1 MIVSVE
7 RAVEILEDG
16 GIVGM
21 PTETVYGL
29 AANAL
34 SAKAIAKVFEA
45 KKRPWFDPLIVH
57 IPSVEF
63 LSQLV
68 TTVPP
73 AAEVLAKAFWPGP
86 LTLVLPKKD
95 NIPDLVTAGMS
106 TVAVRVPAHPVAQ
119 ELLRACK
126 FPLAAPSANLFGRVS
141 PTTSFDVLDQ
151 LEGRIDGCV
160 EGGECEVG
168 VESTIVDLSGPQAR
182 LLRPGGIAREDI
194 EALIGPLA
202 TSSTPMGENGEAM
215 SAPGTCKRHYSPD
228 TPIQFADEAVI
239 PDDCRVG
246 LIAFGPRKGRRQGFV
261 KMVNLSEAG
270 DLHEAASHLYA
281 ALRQMDLCGLD
292 FVVVE
297 RIPETGLGLAINDR
311 LRRAAA
317 REDD

>member
-1 MIVSVE
+1 MIISVA
-7 RAVEILEDG
+7 RAAEILEEG

-34 SAKAIAKVFEA
+34 SARAVAKVFEA

-57 IPSVEF
+57 IPSVDYLE
-63 LSQLV
+63 QLV
-68 TTVPP
+68 LEIPP
-73 AAEVLAKAFWPGP
+73 AAQVLAKAFWPGP
-86 LTLVLPKKD
+86 LTLVLPKRD
-95 NIPDLVTAGMS
+95 TVPDLVTAGMS
-106 TVAVRVPAHPVAQ
+106 TVAIRVPAHPVAQ
-119 ELLRACK
+119 ELLRACS

-141 PTTSFDVLDQ
+141 PTSSLDVLDQ
-151 LEGRIDGCV
+151 LEGRIDGVV
-160 EGGECEVG
+160 EGGTCEIG
-168 VESTIVDLSGPQAR
+168 VESTIVDLSGPHAR
-182 LLRPGGIAREDI
+182 LLRPGGVSREDI
-194 EALIGPLA
+194 ETLIGPLVTGDSFA
-202 TSSTPMGENGEAM
+202 GADGKAM
-215 SAPGTCKRHYSPD
+215 PAPGTCKRHYSPD
-228 TPIQFADEAVI
+228 TPIQFVDSASI
-239 PDDCRVG
+239 PEDCRAG

-317 REDD
+317 REE

>member
-7 RAVEILEDG
+7 RAAELLSDG
-16 GIVGM
+16 GIVGL

-29 AANAL
+29 AANAF
-34 SAKAIAKVFEA
+34 SAKAVAKVFEA

-57 IPSVEF
+57 IASVEQ

-68 TTVPP
+68 QSIPP
-73 AAEVLAKAFWPGP
+73 AAEILAKAFWPGP

-95 NIPDLVTAGMS
+95 NIPDLVTAGMP

-119 ELLRACK
+119 QLLRACP

-141 PTTSFDVLDQ
+141 PTSSSDVADQ

-160 EGGECEVG
+160 EGGICEVG
-168 VESTIVDLSGPQAR
+168 VESTIIDLTGAQPK
-182 LLRPGGIAREDI
+182 LLRPGGISREDI

-202 TSSTPMGENGEAM
+202 VNQTIMGEHGEAM
-215 SAPGTCKRHYSPD
+215 AAPGTCKRHYSPD
-228 TPIQFADEAVI
+228 TPIQFADEASI

-246 LIAFGPRKGRRQGFV
+246 LIAFGPRKGRRQGFI
-261 KMVNLSEAG
+261 KLVNLSESG
-270 DLHEAASHLYA
+270 DLHEAASHLYS

-292 FVVVE
+292 YVIVE

-317 REDD
+317 RED

>member
-7 RAVEILEDG
+7 RAAELLSDG

-29 AANAL
+29 AANAF
-34 SAKAIAKVFEA
+34 SAKAVAKVFEA

-57 IPSVEF
+57 IPSVEQ

-68 TTVPP
+68 QSIPP
-73 AAEVLAKAFWPGP
+73 AAEILAKAFWPGP

-95 NIPDLVTAGMS
+95 NIPDLVTAGMP
-106 TVAVRVPAHPVAQ
+106 TVAVRVPAHPIAQ
-119 ELLRACK
+119 QLLRACP

-141 PTTSFDVLDQ
+141 PTSSSDVADQ

-160 EGGECEVG
+160 EGGACEVG
-168 VESTIVDLSGPQAR
+168 VESTIIDLTGVQPK
-182 LLRPGGIAREDI
+182 LLRPGGISREDI

-202 TSSTPMGENGEAM
+202 VNQTNMGENGEAM
-215 SAPGTCKRHYSPD
+215 AAPGTCKRHYSPD
-228 TPIQFADEAVI
+228 TPIQFADEANI

-261 KMVNLSEAG
+261 KLVNLSESG
-270 DLHEAASHLYA
+270 DLHEAASHLYS

-292 FVVVE
+292 YVIVE

-317 REDD
+317 REE